1 MTQREKT
8 DMRRIIGAL
17 GALTLAVVMALP
29 AGAATTTVEV
39 FGDTA
44 SAENDPGWMFN
55 RDPSTATPYEF
66 TLDEASIGNGSVY
79 VEPIGPNP
87 SDKFIA
93 ELFAVTPIADIES
106 LTYDFLIGDG
116 GTAAD
121 ANEFYLNVY
130 ANFGMSDDLKFYD
143 CRYNIV
149 PTTGSTTE
157 WTTVTF
163 DPTEAYAVTTRG
175 GASAS
180 PYPCPASPADMDELS
195 EGSNIRAFV
204 LNVGDTSDSDAG
216 LDGYLDNVVLTANGD
231 TTIYDFE
238 VDEDGNGVADTA
250 PPTDKDDC
258 KKGGWATFDNPSFPN
273 QGQCIKYVN
282 TGK

>member
-1 MTQREKT
+1 
-8 DMRRIIGAL
+8 
-17 GALTLAVVMALP
+17 
-29 AGAATTTVEV
+29 
-39 FGDTA
+39 
-44 SAENDPGWMFN
+44 
-55 RDPSTATPYEF
+55 
-66 TLDEASIGNGSVY
+66 
-79 VEPIGPNP
+79 
-87 SDKFIA
+87 
-93 ELFAVTPIADIES
+93 
-106 LTYDFLIGDG
+106 
-116 GTAAD
+116 
-121 ANEFYLNVY
+121 
-130 ANFGMSDDLKFYD
+130 
-143 CRYNIV
+143 
-149 PTTGSTTE
+149 
-157 WTTVTF
+157 
-163 DPTEAYAVTTRG
+163 
-175 GASAS
+175 
-180 PYPCPASPADMDELS
+180 MDELS

>member
-1 MTQREKT
+1 
-8 DMRRIIGAL
+8 MRRILGAL
-17 GALTLAVVMALP
+17 GALTLAVVVALP
-29 AGAATTTVEV
+29 AGAATTTVAI

-55 RDPSTATPYEF
+55 RDASTATPYGF

-79 VEPIGPNP
+79 IEPIGANP

-106 LTYDFLIGDG
+106 FTYDFLIGDG

-121 ANEFYLNVY
+121 AKEFYLNVY
-130 ANFGMSDDLKFYD
+130 ANFGESDDLKYYD
-143 CRYNIV
+143 CRYDLV
-149 PTTGSTTE
+149 PRAGSTSD

-163 DPTEAYAVTTRG
+163 DPTEAYRVTTRG

-180 PYPCPASPADMDELS
+180 PFTCPASPADMDELS
-195 EGSNIRAFV
+195 AGSNIRAFV

-216 LDGYLDNVVLTANGD
+216 LDGYLDKVVLTANGN

-238 VDEDGNGVADTA
+238 VDEDGNGVADTV

>member
-1 MTQREKT
+1 
-8 DMRRIIGAL
+8 MRKILGAL

-29 AGAATTTVEV
+29 AGAVTTTVEV

-66 TLDEASIGNGSVY
+66 TLDEAKIGNGSVY
-79 VEPIGPNP
+79 VEPIGANP

-93 ELFAVTPIADIES
+93 ELFAVTPIADIAS

-116 GTAAD
+116 GAAAD

-130 ANFGMSDDLKFYD
+130 TNFGESDDLKFYD

-163 DPTEAYAVTTRG
+163 DPTAAYPVTTRG

-180 PYPCPASPADMDELS
+180 PYPCPASPADMDLLS
-195 EGSNIRAFV
+195 PGSNIRAFA
-204 LNVGDTSDSDAG
+204 LNVGDTSASDAG

-250 PPTDKDDC
+250 PPTSKDDC

>member
-1 MTQREKT
+1 
-8 DMRRIIGAL
+8 MRRIIGAL